1 MHDDIQRLIEQLKAG
16 EIPGDQ
22 VPGLE
27 YTVFKVR
34 VRNSNIQ
41 KGKSGGYRVLYY
53 LKTPDRVVFVT
64 MYAKSDQTDF
74 VVEEVRDIL
83 SQYEQQSLESENSA
97 D

>member
-1 MHDDIQRLIEQLKAG
+1 
-16 EIPGDQ
+16 
-22 VPGLE
+22 
-27 YTVFKVR
+27 
-34 VRNSNIQ
+34 
-41 KGKSGGYRVLYY
+41 
-53 LKTPDRVVFVT
+53 

>member
-1 MHDDIQRLIEQLKAG
+1 VVDSFENSCKAG

-22 VPGLE
+22 VPRLE

-41 KGKSGGYRVLYY
+41 KGKSGGYRVIYY
-53 LKTPDRVVFVT
+53 LKTLDRVVLVT